1 MNNSLDETLH
11 TRLNNPNIVRVFVDM
26 IKKSPNETLTI
37 LKDRLKLEASEHHQ
51 YNVLMELIENR
62 LGT

>member
-26 IKKSPNETLTI
+26 IKKSPNETLII
-37 LKDRLKLEASEHHQ
+37 LKDRLTLEASEHHQ
-51 YNVLMELIENR
+51 YNVLMELIETR
-62 LGT
+62 L